1 MTMPKKDHTARCVTV
16 SVSPH
21 LDDWVRAEVVRRN
34 DAGCAQKYTY
44 SRLINELIFSYA
56 EQAKKGGAK

>member
-1 MTMPKKDHTARCVTV
+1 MIPKKDTTARCVTV

-21 LDDWVRAEVVRRN
+21 LDDWVRAEVGRRN

-44 SRLINELIFSYA
+44 SRLINEMIFS
-56 EQAKKGGAK
+56 EMESKKGGAQ

>member
-1 MTMPKKDHTARCVTV
+1 MMPKKDTSARCVTV

-34 DAGCAQKYTY
+34 EAGCAQKYTY
-44 SRLINELIFSYA
+44 SRIVNELIFSA
-56 EQAKKGGAK
+56 TEQAKKGGAK

>member
-1 MTMPKKDHTARCVTV
+1 MMPRKDTSARCVTV

-34 DAGCAQKYTY
+34 EAGCAQKYTY
-44 SRLINELIFSYA
+44 SRVINELIFGAMES
-56 EQAKKGGAK
+56 KKGGAK